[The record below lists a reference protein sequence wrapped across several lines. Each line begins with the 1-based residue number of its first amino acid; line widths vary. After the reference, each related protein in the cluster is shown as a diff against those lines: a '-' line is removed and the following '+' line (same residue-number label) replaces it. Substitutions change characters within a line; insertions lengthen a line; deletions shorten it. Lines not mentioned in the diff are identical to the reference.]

1 MGGGSI
7 DASACVAL
15 AVKSGGGGGG
25 GRTRPWLV
33 EFGVRGPGGGGGGGN
48 GGRGDEDGSGGAEL
62 FTGNDAF
69 RDVPHVCSVPRQ

>member
-25 GRTRPWLV
+25 GKTRPC
-33 EFGVRGPGGGGGGGN
+33 EPRAGPGPELAAGPRAGGGGGGGR
-48 GGRGDEDGSGGAEL
+48 GGDGVAEL
-62 FTGNDAF
+62 LTGNEAF
-69 RDVPHVCSVPRQ
+69 RDVPHV